1 MLDQIAKVN
10 YKYSYSLAN
19 AIQSRGIN
27 IKMVI
32 DQKQEQEN
40 AGFER
45 VKLFNTDEKNVG
57 KFSKLINYIRSYKK
71 IYKMIQEEHIDVL
84 HTQWVIFSPLDYWF
98 LNKIKKKCGVR
109 LVTTIHDILPFNEKF
124 YDRNFHKKIYTLSD
138 AIIVQAENNVKR
150 FQSLFPELEKKV
162 SMIPHGHFLEY
173 AEIVDSSE
181 AKSYLKLDPNKINL
195 LFFGQIKKVKG
206 VGILLEAFAKI
217 CSKYPNVQLIIAG
230 SVWKD
235 DFSHYQKIID
245 DNHMENQVITDIRYI
260 PDEEIKYYYSAADVC
275 MMPYTDVYQSGV
287 IQLVYAYKKTAVA
300 TRIGAFKEV
309 VIDGK
314 TGFMCEPNDVDSLA
328 KAIEKAIQNQSSL
341 GEFGEDGYKYIK
353 EKFSWD
359 KIAEQIKVLYLRKED
374 K

>member
-124 YDRNFHKKIYTLSD
+124 YDRSFHKKIYTLSD

-150 FQSLFPELEKKV
+150 FQSLFPELQEKV

-173 AEIVDSSE
+173 AEVVDSTE
-181 AKSYLKLDPNKINL
+181 AKSYLKLDPDKMNL

-217 CSKYPNVQLIIAG
+217 CNKYPDVQLIIAG

-245 DNHMENQVITDIRYI
+245 ENHMENQVITDIRYI

-287 IQLVYAYKKTAVA
+287 IQLVYAYKKPAVA

-314 TGFMCEPNDVDSLA
+314 TGFMCEPNDVDSLVL
-328 KAIEKAIQNQSSL
+328 AIESAITGKDRLKS
-341 GEFGEDGYKYIK
+341 FGCAGYDYIK

-359 KIAEQIKVLYLRKED
+359 KISQRVVALYK
-374 K
+374 